1 MSGQRMRLPSPP
13 DPRACGGQWNGYVEA
28 GATREERA
36 KRLAE
41 CPEHLRASV
50 EDHVRTVFLIKRKL
64 T

>member
-1 MSGQRMRLPSPP
+1 MNEEWTKDKWVPGN
-13 DPRACGGQWNGYVEA
+13 WNAFVEA

-50 EDHVRTVFLIKRKL
+50 KAHVVTVFQIRARK
-64 T
+64 THGQAEG